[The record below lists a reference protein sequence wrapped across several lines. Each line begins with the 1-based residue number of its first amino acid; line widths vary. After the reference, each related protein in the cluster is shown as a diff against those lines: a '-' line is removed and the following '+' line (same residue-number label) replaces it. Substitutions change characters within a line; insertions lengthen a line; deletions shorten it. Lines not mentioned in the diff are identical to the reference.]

1 MGRAVCQALAAP
13 RGLAQ
18 IEDTMERLLTYL
30 ETKVF
35 PGGCFFNSR
44 RENRPRKAT
53 IAWRVKRHTI
63 HVRRRLDDAVSANL
77 CHVVLDVS
85 VARSGLSAE

>member
-1 MGRAVCQALAAP
+1 MAHLSGDEGLSGRLFRQLAP
-13 RGLAQ
+13 REPAAQ
-18 IEDTMERLLTYL
+18 CHSSGDD
-30 ETKVF
+30 
-35 PGGCFFNSR
+35 P
-44 RENRPRKAT
+44 KAT